1 METIK
6 ITKCFYQDHVERDLP
21 APAIV
26 RETKRHYFIDAK
38 SEHLSELLSDAEYYA
53 DPFNYSH
60 AEFGSWLAALVRSAR
75 ATERAIENY
84 LGERA

>member
-26 RETKRHYFIDAK
+26 RETKRHYFIDAN
-38 SEHLSELLSDAEYYA
+38 SEHLDELLADAAFYA
-53 DPFNYSH
+53 DPWSYPD
-60 AEFGSWLAALVRSAR
+60 AEFGSWLAALVRSAN
-75 ATERAIENY
+75 ATEKAIKKHLKE
-84 LGERA
+84 AA